1 MRPTL
6 ILSCLACLVLV
17 PMALAQA
24 DPSIVFVA
32 NNGNLEGS
40 VSALRVNPDGTLT
53 LIDRVITGSR
63 PSMNDPCPGCN
74 PYEISLSPDGRYL
87 VTGHAA
93 TSEPMEQL
101 TFLEVAGDGTI
112 EEIAAFS
119 VLGTPMDVV
128 WIDDEHLAAIRTE
141 SSPDQAVVYRFDP
154 VGPTLTEVD
163 AENIGYFSA
172 YLALHPALP
181 VLYAEDSGTGR
192 SVSAFAIDT
201 GGALTRIDTESTGS
215 YYALELTLS
224 HDGTKLY
231 AAGGITEVVL
241 GYHVAADGTL
251 TPMAG
256 SPFPESGDS
265 PSNVFCSSDDRYLLV
280 GHGSDATL
288 RSAAID
294 PVTGGLTYTGFVFDV
309 GLQGT
314 LGDVA
319 TVDSL
324 VFVTDNSTA
333 VDGIMGIYSFRLNAN
348 GSFTQNGAIVSTE
361 GIAPRTIA
369 VRRSDASDIADGPGA
384 PARPLATVFP
394 NPLIGGGWIRYEMPQ
409 AGAVTIEIVD
419 ASGRVVRHLLQ
430 REEPSGL
437 CSAAWDGTDDAG
449 RGLPAG
455 VYLARVR
462 TAERLTTCRVLVLA
476 PQR

>member
-1 MRPTL
+1 MRR
-6 ILSCLACLVLV
+6 ILWLAALACLTSVT
-17 PMALAQA
+17 PALAQP

-53 LIDRVITGSR
+53 LIDRLVTGSR

-74 PYEISLSPDGRYL
+74 AYEISLSPDGRTL

-93 TSEPMEQL
+93 SNDPMEQL
-101 TFLEVAGDGTI
+101 TFLAVADDGTL
-112 EEIAAFS
+112 EELAAFS
-119 VLGTPMDVV
+119 ILGTPMDVV
-128 WIDDEHLAAIRTE
+128 WIDDAYLAVTRTE
-141 SSPDQAVVYRFDP
+141 TSPDQVVVYRFDP
-154 VGPTLTEVD
+154 SGPTLTEVEAAD
-163 AENIGYFSA
+163 TGSFTT

-181 VLYAEDSGTGR
+181 VLYAQNSGTGR
-192 SVSAFAIDT
+192 SVSAFAIAPDRT
-201 GGALTRIDTESTGS
+201 LSLIDTESTGS

-231 AAGGITEVVL
+231 SAGGITEVVL
-241 GYHVAADGTL
+241 GYQVAPDGSL

-280 GHGSDATL
+280 GHGTDATL

-294 PVTGGLTYTGFVFDV
+294 PVTGGLTYTGFLFDV

-319 TVDSL
+319 AVDSL

-333 VDGIMGIYSFRLNAN
+333 VDGIMGIYSFRLNPN
-348 GSFTQNGAIVSTE
+348 GSFTPNGGIVSTG
-361 GIAPRTIA
+361 GITPRSIA
-369 VRRSDASDIADGPGA
+369 VRRSDASDVAEGPGA
-384 PARPLATVFP
+384 PARLRAAVCP
-394 NPLIGGGWIRYEMPQ
+394 NPLLGAGWIRYELPQ
-409 AGAVTIEIVD
+409 AGAVTIEIAD
-419 ASGRVVRHLLQ
+419 AAGRVVRHLRRPPQ
-430 REEPSGL
+430 PAGWHR
-437 CSAAWDGTDDAG
+437 AAWDGADDAG
-449 RGLPAG
+449 AVLPAG

-462 TAERLTTCRVLVLA
+462 AAERQATCKVLLLA